1 MNVLGKDKVM
11 GNGKESEEDGKLKG
25 AYEDFKKTIRETL
38 TDIVTL
44 EVNSVLVSEISAGH
58 PKNDDDREYL
68 CQTCESLITWFK
80 KNETDKVV
88 QQPLN
93 GKILVFLKELDKKFT
108 SKKTPIKCDKALY
121 AEIYKCRKE
130 QYNNRS
136 EYRRYLEY
144 LQDFLVLYNTWC
156 VNKELTS
163 RDRQQLRKL
172 WELVDTKY
180 IYAQTVMELD
190 GDVVSS
196 INEQLFREAGD
207 NAEELMRFHSRN
219 VEAGSNYRNGL
230 IDTFVKIIRA
240 ILGIK

>member
-1 MNVLGKDKVM
+1 MGTGKK
-11 GNGKESEEDGKLKG
+11 SEEDGELER
-25 AYEDFKKTIRETL
+25 AYDGFKQTIRDTL

-44 EVNSVLVSEISAGH
+44 EVNSVLVSEISAVH
-58 PKNDDDREYL
+58 PKSDDDRKYL
-68 CQTCESLITWFK
+68 HLTCYDLIIWFK
-80 KNETDKVV
+80 KNETDKVL

-93 GKILVFLKELDKKFT
+93 GKILDFLKELYEKLAPT
-108 SKKTPIKCDKALY
+108 EIPIKCDKALY
-121 AEIYKCRKE
+121 DKIYKCWEE
-130 QYNNRS
+130 QRNNRP

-172 WELVDTKY
+172 WELADTRY
-180 IYAQTVMELD
+180 IYAQTVMGLD
-190 GDVVSS
+190 GDIVSR

-219 VEAGSNYRNGL
+219 VGAGSNYRNGL
-230 IDTFVKIIRA
+230 IDTFVQIIRV